1 MTYLSFLVGFVLL
14 PILILVIW
22 MFYRRRNSSWQPV
35 LTAFPI
41 GYSFILLAALA
52 TLYTTP
58 WDNYLV
64 ATRVWWYDPAK
75 VLGATIGW
83 VPVEEYLFFMLQPVL
98 GGLILLHLFSRQ
110 ESFLSTQAQAEDQAN
125 EELNGLRFRRWSLVT
140 VSAIWIGSL
149 VTLLLSK
156 PEATYLGLELAWAL
170 PVIILQ
176 LAFGADILWRQRRK
190 ALIGILLLT
199 IYLSAA
205 DALAIQSGV
214 WTINPRKSLEFLVG
228 GILPVEEIVFFLL
241 TNIMVAFGF
250 VLIWSPRSLARLKNL
265 WSRIRMQ
272 SKEVTLRQ
280 EF

>member
-14 PILILVIW
+14 PILILLIW
-22 MFYRRRNSSWQPV
+22 MFYWRRNSSWQPV

-98 GGLILLHLFSRQ
+98 GGLILLYLFSRQ
-110 ESFLSTQAQAEDQAN
+110 ESFLSTQAQAEHQAN

-149 VTLLLSK
+149 VTLMVSK

-176 LAFGADILWRQRRK
+176 LAFGADILWRQRWK
-190 ALIGILLLT
+190 VLIGILLLT

-250 VLIWSPRSLARLKNL
+250 VLIWEPRSLSRLKNL
-265 WSRIRMQ
+265 WSRIKMQ
-272 SKEVTLRQ
+272 SKEVILRQ